1 MAYPDDRAVRA
12 VAPPADRTARPRQIR
27 LGVAA
32 LALATATT
40 LTGCGGLPAGA
51 AHGRAGN
58 TMPADGQ
65 YSLIQEPQDTY
76 APITALIDS
85 AAKSVRMTMY
95 LLADPAIEKALID
108 AHRQRGVATTVVLDR
123 AFHGQHANQAAYD
136 ALRAGGVNVAW
147 APAGTIVHEKALV
160 IDDKTAVVS
169 TGNLDAHYYA
179 TARDAAVVTTVP
191 TQVAA
196 IAATIDA
203 DYAQAAAGQLSRA
216 VDAAGLVWSPA
227 ARAVFVRAISGARR
241 SVDIT
246 TEEFKDRAAAAAVSQ
261 AARRGVAC
269 RIVLNADAAATAA
282 VSDVEHAGCVVHT
295 FATKP
300 GGLYVHEK
308 ALVTDGFSVLIGSHN
323 LSTMSLTENRE
334 LSLRIDAG
342 DAPNVVA
349 AVRAQ
354 FDADFAEGSAPTG
367 GP

>member
-1 MAYPDDRAVRA
+1 MTAVSPKRWRG
-12 VAPPADRTARPRQIR
+12 PTR

-32 LALATATT
+32 VFLAAATA
-40 LTGCGGLPAGA
+40 LTGCGGLPAGG
-51 AHGRAGN
+51 AHARAEH
-58 TMPADGQ
+58 TTPSDGQ
-65 YSLIQEPQDTY
+65 YSLLQEPQATY
-76 APITALIDS
+76 APIRALIDS

-95 LLADPAIEKALID
+95 LLADPEVEQALVD

-123 AFHGQHANQAAYD
+123 AFHGQRANQGAYD

-203 DYAQAAAGQLSRA
+203 DYAQAGAGQLPRA

-227 ARAVFVRAISGARR
+227 GRAVFVRTIHGARR

-246 TEEFKDRAAAAAVSQ
+246 TEEFKDRAVAAAVSD

-269 RIVLNADAAATAA
+269 RIVLNADAAGTTA
-282 VSDVEHAGCVVHT
+282 VNDVEHAGCVVHT
-295 FATKP
+295 LATTP
-300 GGLYVHEK
+300 GELYVHEK

-334 LSLRIDAG
+334 LSLQVDAG

-354 FDADFAEGSAPTG
+354 FDADFAAGSASTG
-367 GP
+367 GR

>member
-1 MAYPDDRAVRA
+1 MTAVS
-12 VAPPADRTARPRQIR
+12 PTAGRRRGPTR
-27 LGVAA
+27 LGVVAVLLAA
-32 LALATATT
+32 VSTV
-40 LTGCGGLPAGA
+40 TGCGGLPAGA
-51 AHGRAGN
+51 AH
-58 TMPADGQ
+58 TMPSDGQ
-65 YSLIQEPQDTY
+65 FSLIQEPQATY
-76 APITALIDS
+76 APIRTLIER
-85 AAKSVRMTMY
+85 AAKSVRMEMY
-95 LLADPAIEKALID
+95 LLADPGIEQALVD
-108 AHRQRGVATTVVLDR
+108 AHRHRGVATTVVLDR
-123 AFHGQHANQAAYD
+123 AFHGQGANQGAYD
-136 ALRAGGVNVAW
+136 ALRAAGVNVTW

-169 TGNLDAHYYA
+169 TGNLDARYYA

-203 DYAQAAAGQLSRA
+203 DYAQAAAAGQLSRA
-216 VDAAGLVWSPA
+216 VDAVGLVWSPA
-227 ARAVFVRAISGARR
+227 ARAVFVRAVSGARR

-246 TEEFKDRAAAAAVSQ
+246 SEEFKDRAVAAAVSQ

-282 VSDVEHAGCVVHT
+282 VGDVEHAGCAVHT
-295 FATKP
+295 VPTTT
-300 GGLYVHEK
+300 GGLYLHEK

-334 LSLRIDAG
+334 LSLHVDAG

-354 FDADFAEGSAPTG
+354 FDADFAAAPAATVA
-367 GP
+367 P

>member
-1 MAYPDDRAVRA
+1 MRAVSPERWRG
-12 VAPPADRTARPRQIR
+12 PTR

-32 LALATATT
+32 VFLAAATT
-40 LTGCGGLPAGA
+40 LTGCGGLPARA
-51 AHGRAGN
+51 AH
-58 TMPADGQ
+58 TMPSDGQ
-65 YSLIQEPQDTY
+65 YSLLQEPQASY
-76 APITALIDS
+76 APIRALIER

-95 LLADPAIEKALID
+95 LLADPAIEQALVD

-123 AFHGQHANQAAYD
+123 AFHGQRANQAAYD

-147 APAGTIVHEKALV
+147 APEGTIVHEKALV

-196 IAATIDA
+196 IAETLDA
-203 DYAQAAAGQLSRA
+203 DYAAGQLSRA

-227 ARAVFVRAISGARR
+227 ARAVFVRTISGARR
-241 SVDIT
+241 SVEIT
-246 TEEFKDRAAAAAVSQ
+246 TEEFKDRAVAAAVSQ

-282 VSDVEHAGCVVHT
+282 VGDVEHAGCVVHT

-334 LSLRIDAG
+334 LSLQVDADG
-342 DAPNVVA
+342 APNVVA

-354 FDADFAEGSAPTG
+354 FDADFAAGSAPPG

>member
-1 MAYPDDRAVRA
+1 MRAVST
-12 VAPPADRTARPRQIR
+12 TAGQRRGPTR

-32 LALATATT
+32 VLLAAATT
-40 LTGCGGLPAGA
+40 LTGCGGPPAGA
-51 AHGRAGN
+51 AHGRAEH
-58 TMPADGQ
+58 TMPSDGQ
-65 YSLIQEPQDTY
+65 YSLIQEPQATY
-76 APITALIDS
+76 VPIRALIER
-85 AAKSVRMTMY
+85 AAKSVRMAMY
-95 LLADPAIEKALID
+95 LLADPAIEQALID
-108 AHRQRGVATTVVLDR
+108 AHRGRGVATTVVLDR
-123 AFHGQHANQAAYD
+123 AFHGQRANQAAYD
-136 ALRAGGVNVAW
+136 TLRAGGVNVTW

-160 IDDKTAVVS
+160 IDDETAVVS

-203 DYAQAAAGQLSRA
+203 DYAQAGSGQLSRA

-241 SVDIT
+241 SVDIS
-246 TEEFKDRAAAAAVSQ
+246 TEEFKDRAVAAVVSQ
-261 AARRGVAC
+261 AAGRGVAC

-282 VSDVEHAGCVVHT
+282 ATDVEHAGCVVHT
-295 FATKP
+295 FATKT

-308 ALVTDGFSVLIGSHN
+308 TLVTDGVSVLIGSHN

-334 LSLRIDAG
+334 LSLQFDAAA
-342 DAPNVVA
+342 APNVLA

-354 FDADFAEGSAPTG
+354 FDADLAAAPPATV

>member
-1 MAYPDDRAVRA
+1 MRAVSPAPAA
-12 VAPPADRTARPRQIR
+12 VRRRGPTR

-32 LALATATT
+32 VFVAAAAT
-40 LTGCGGLPAGA
+40 LTGCAGLPAGA
-51 AHGRAGN
+51 AHGRAEH
-58 TMPADGQ
+58 TMPSDGQ
-65 YSLIQEPQDTY
+65 YSLIQEPQATY
-76 APITALIDS
+76 APIRALIDS

-95 LLADPAIEKALID
+95 LLADPAIEQALVD

-123 AFHGQHANQAAYD
+123 AFHGQRANQAAYD
-136 ALRAGGVNVAW
+136 ALRAGGVNVIW

-196 IAATIDA
+196 IGATIDA
-203 DYAQAAAGQLSRA
+203 DYAAAAVGQLSRA
-216 VDAAGLVWSPA
+216 VDAARLVWSPA
-227 ARAVFVRAISGARR
+227 GRAVFLRAISGARR
-241 SVDIT
+241 SVDIS
-246 TEEFKDRAAAAAVSQ
+246 TEEFKDRAVAAAVSH

-295 FATKP
+295 LATKA

-308 ALVTDGFSVLIGSHN
+308 ALVTDGSSALIGSHN
-323 LSTMSLTENRE
+323 LSTISLTENRE
-334 LSLRIDAG
+334 LSLQLDAAA
-342 DAPNVVA
+342 APNVVA
-349 AVRAQ
+349 AVQAQ
-354 FDADFAEGSAPTG
+354 FEADFAAAVTPPSATTG
-367 GP
+367 P

>member
-1 MAYPDDRAVRA
+1 MTAVSPERW
-12 VAPPADRTARPRQIR
+12 RGQTR

-32 LALATATT
+32 VVLAAATT
-40 LTGCGGLPAGA
+40 VTGCGGLPA
-51 AHGRAGN
+51 AH
-58 TMPADGQ
+58 TMPSDGH
-65 YSLIQEPQDTY
+65 YSLIQEPQATY
-76 APITALIDS
+76 APITALIER
-85 AAKSVRMTMY
+85 AANSVRMEMY
-95 LLADPAIEKALID
+95 LLADPGIEQALAD

-123 AFHGQHANQAAYD
+123 AFHGQRANQGAYD
-136 ALRAGGVNVAW
+136 TLRAAGINVTW

-169 TGNLDAHYYA
+169 TGNLDARYYA

-196 IAATIDA
+196 IATTIDA
-203 DYAQAAAGQLSRA
+203 DYAPAAGQLSRA
-216 VDAAGLVWSPA
+216 VDTAGLVWSPA
-227 ARAVFVRAISGARR
+227 GRAVFVRAVSDARR

-246 TEEFKDRAAAAAVSQ
+246 TEEFKDRAVAAAVSQ

-282 VSDVEHAGCVVHT
+282 VSDVEHAGCAVHT
-295 FATKP
+295 VPTTTGA
-300 GGLYVHEK
+300 LYLHEK

-334 LSLRIDAG
+334 LSLHVDAG

-354 FDADFAEGSAPTG
+354 FDADFAAAPAATVA
-367 GP
+367 P

>member
-1 MAYPDDRAVRA
+1 MACLDDRAVRA
-12 VAPPADRTARPRQIR
+12 VSPTPAAGRRRGLTR

-32 LALATATT
+32 VFLAAATA

-51 AHGRAGN
+51 AH
-58 TMPADGQ
+58 TMPSDGQ
-65 YSLIQEPQDTY
+65 YSLLQEPQATY
-76 APITALIDS
+76 APITALIER

-95 LLADPAIEKALID
+95 LLADPAIEQALVD

-123 AFHGQHANQAAYD
+123 AFHGQRANQRAYD
-136 ALRAGGVNVAW
+136 ALRAAGVNVTW
-147 APAGTIVHEKALV
+147 APAGTIVHEKAVV

-191 TQVAA
+191 AQVAA

-203 DYAQAAAGQLSRA
+203 DYAQATAGQLSRA

-227 ARAVFVRAISGARR
+227 GRAVFVRAVSDARR

-246 TEEFKDRAAAAAVSQ
+246 TEEFKDRAVAAAVSQ
-261 AARRGVAC
+261 AARRGVVC

-282 VSDVEHAGCVVHT
+282 VSDVEHAGCAVHT
-295 FATKP
+295 LATKP
-300 GGLYVHEK
+300 GGLYLHEK

-323 LSTMSLTENRE
+323 MSTMSLTENRE
-334 LSLRIDAG
+334 LSLHVDAG

-354 FDADFAEGSAPTG
+354 FDADFAAAPPATAA
-367 GP
+367 P

>member
-1 MAYPDDRAVRA
+1 MSAVSPTAVRRCG
-12 VAPPADRTARPRQIR
+12 PTRP
-27 LGVAA
+27 GVAA
-32 LALATATT
+32 VFLAAATT

-51 AHGRAGN
+51 AH
-58 TMPADGQ
+58 TMPSDGQ
-65 YSLIQEPQDTY
+65 YSLIQEPQATY
-76 APITALIDS
+76 APIRALIEQ

-95 LLADPAIEKALID
+95 LVADPAIAQALID

-123 AFHGQHANQAAYD
+123 AFHGQRANQATYD
-136 ALRAGGVNVAW
+136 ALRAGGVNVTW

-191 TQVAA
+191 AQVAA

-227 ARAVFVRAISGARR
+227 GRAVFVRAISGARR

-246 TEEFKDRAAAAAVSQ
+246 TEEFKDRAVAAAVSQ

-269 RIVLNADAAATAA
+269 RIVLNADAAATVA
-282 VSDVEHAGCVVHT
+282 VRDVEHAGCVVHT
-295 FATKP
+295 FAAKT

-308 ALVTDGFSVLIGSHN
+308 ALVTDGVSVLIGSQN

-334 LSLRIDAG
+334 LSLQVDDT

-354 FDADFAEGSAPTG
+354 FDADFAAAPAATVA
-367 GP
+367 P

>member
-1 MAYPDDRAVRA
+1 MRAVSPERWRG
-12 VAPPADRTARPRQIR
+12 PTR

-32 LALATATT
+32 VFLAAATT
-40 LTGCGGLPAGA
+40 LTGCGRLPARA
-51 AHGRAGN
+51 AH
-58 TMPADGQ
+58 TIPSDGQ
-65 YSLIQEPQDTY
+65 YSLLQEPQATY
-76 APITALIDS
+76 APIRALIER

-95 LLADPAIEKALID
+95 LLADPAIEQALVD

-123 AFHGQHANQAAYD
+123 AFHGQPANQAAYD
-136 ALRAGGVNVAW
+136 ALRASGVNVAW
-147 APAGTIVHEKALV
+147 APEGTIVHEKALV

-196 IAATIDA
+196 IAETLDA

-227 ARAVFVRAISGARR
+227 ARAVFVRTISGARR

-246 TEEFKDRAAAAAVSQ
+246 TEEFKDRAVAAAVSQ

-269 RIVLNADAAATAA
+269 RIVLNADAATAA
-282 VSDVEHAGCVVHT
+282 VRDVEHAGCVVHT
-295 FATKP
+295 FATNP

-308 ALVTDGFSVLIGSHN
+308 AVVTDGFSVLIGSHN

-334 LSLRIDAG
+334 LSLQIDAAG
-342 DAPNVVA
+342 APNVVA

-354 FDADFAEGSAPTG
+354 FDADFAAGSAPTG